1 MNDEKPSV
9 LLTGVT
15 GFIGGRLLYAL
26 DQEGFRVR
34 SLVRSKTKIKI
45 NGMLNN
51 VMEVVTGDLL
61 DSASL
66 PPAMEG
72 IETAYY
78 LVHSMGGRNERQ
90 ARNFAESDNAA
101 ARNFLSAAEAAGVN
115 RIIYLGGLGES
126 EEGLSKHLAS
136 RREVGDIL
144 KSGSIDVTVLQAAVI
159 IGAGG
164 ASFEMI
170 RHLVERLP
178 VIMCPKE
185 INTRCQPIA
194 VANVIEYLVGCL
206 KEPAT
211 RDRTLDIGGPEVLT
225 YRNLI
230 EIYAEVRRLKRTII
244 RTLGLSPDLYGKFI
258 EMISPVPAGLVSL
271 LLAGMK
277 NEVVCHD
284 DVIRELIPVKLLT
297 MNEAICEALVD
308 EDKGPGRLPSQQACF
323 LE

>member
-1 MNDEKPSV
+1 MKPVTAEMWHPRGFWVLWISYRESGRFCLLEACLNDEKPSV

-26 DQEGFRVR
+26 DQEGVRVR

-194 VANVIEYLVGCL
+194 VANVIEYLVGCRRRGCACN
-206 KEPAT
+206 PA
-211 RDRTLDIGGPEVLT
+211 
-225 YRNLI
+225 
-230 EIYAEVRRLKRTII
+230 
-244 RTLGLSPDLYGKFI
+244 
-258 EMISPVPAGLVSL
+258 PVPA
-271 LLAGMK
+271 AGWS
-277 NEVVCHD
+277 HRHRGPAPS
-284 DVIRELIPVKLLT
+284 IRGRSGIPRRAHRARRRRKS
-297 MNEAICEALVD
+297 
-308 EDKGPGRLPSQQACF
+308 GR
-323 LE
+323 